1 MLVSP
6 GVSVLGFALGGG
18 KVSWRS
24 QEDGMVFGP
33 FAPVIEPILG
43 TGVAALAAAARTWL
57 PRPG

>member
-1 MLVSP
+1 M
-6 GVSVLGFALGGG
+6 GV
-18 KVSWRS
+18 KVPWRS